1 MTGPAPTPAT
11 RTRTR
16 RRLFWCAGILLVGL
30 LIVLTIGSFRHA
42 VSVQR
47 SDDPRSTTPN
57 GNRALGQLLT
67 DEGVD
72 IQVTDRVDDAVA
84 GSDQRTLLVVAS
96 PDRLTT
102 GQAAQL
108 GKATYGRLMLFRP
121 GVPGLRAFGV
131 PADPTS
137 SSAGAV
143 DPGCSDQAATLAGAI
158 DAQDFRATYASTLGT
173 VTLRCYPVAGG
184 AGWLRI
190 GGPFGP
196 VDLVAGGVSNEV
208 LAHEGNAAFGMNVF
222 GAYPRIVWLMGQR
235 AAAVTDSDQQGP
247 GLLPTWWAPMIVQA
261 FVALIVVGVW
271 RGRRL
276 GPILR
281 EPLPVTVRASETVE
295 GHGRLYARIRAR
307 DRAAEALRAGARSRL
322 ARVYGQ
328 PVAVVPTEVE
338 LIALSAAVAARTGRD
353 APAVRRLLAGPPP
366 TSDDDLVTLAQHLDR
381 LEQEARQL

>member
-1 MTGPAPTPAT
+1 M

-16 RRLFWCAGILLVGL
+16 RRRLLWCGGVLLVGL
-30 LIVLTIGSFRHA
+30 LIVVTIGSFRHA

-47 SDDPRSTTPN
+47 SDDPRSSTSN
-57 GNRALGQLLT
+57 GNKALAQLLA

-72 IQVTDRVDDAVA
+72 VQVTDSVDDAVA
-84 GSDQRTLLVVAS
+84 GSDESTLLVVAS

-102 GQAAQL
+102 EQAAQL
-108 GKATYGRLMLFRP
+108 GRATYGRLLLFRP
-121 GVPGLRAFGV
+121 GVPGLRVFGV
-131 PADPTS
+131 PADTTS

-143 DPGCSDQAATLAGAI
+143 GPGCTEPAATMAGAI
-158 DAQDFRATYASTLGT
+158 DAKDFAAGYASTAGAI
-173 VTLRCYPVAGG
+173 TLRCYPSEGG

-196 VDLVAGGVSNEV
+196 VDLVAGGVSNQV

-222 GAYPRIVWLMGQR
+222 GAYPRIVWLMAQR
-235 AAAVTDSDQQGP
+235 AAAGTDSAEQGP

-261 FVALIVVGVW
+261 FIALIVVGVW

-295 GHGRLYARIRAR
+295 GHGRMYARIRAR
-307 DRAAEALRAGARSRL
+307 DRAAEALRAGVRGRL
-322 ARVYGQ
+322 ARAYGQ
-328 PVAVVPTEVE
+328 PVAAVPTEDEV
-338 LIALSAAVAARTGRD
+338 IALSAAIAARTGRG
-353 APAVRRLLAGPPP
+353 APDVRRLLAGPPP
-366 TSDDDLVTLAQHLDR
+366 SSDDDLVTLAQNLDQ
-381 LEQEARQL
+381 LEQEARRL